1 MGSSW
6 LIKGIGYLLIAV
18 FLGIVLWI
26 IRLKPKKAPKRMFYV
41 TARRKRKPIKKR
53 RPAKKRKRK

>member
-26 IRLKPKKAPKRMFYV
+26 IRLKPKKVRK
-41 TARRKRKPIKKR
+41 KRKPLLRKIRKPAKKG
-53 RPAKKRKRK
+53 RPAKKRRRK

>member
-26 IRLKPKKAPKRMFYV
+26 IRLKPKKV
-41 TARRKRKPIKKR
+41 RKIRKPAKKR
-53 RPAKKRKRK
+53 IPAKKRKPAKKRRRK

>member
-6 LIKGIGYLLIAV
+6 FIKGIGYLLIAV

-26 IRLKPKKAPKRMFYV
+26 IRLRPKKVKEKRKKV
-41 TARRKRKPIKKR
+41 LKKRKPIKKR
-53 RPAKKRKRK
+53 RPAKKRGRK

>member
-26 IRLKPKKAPKRMFYV
+26 VRLKPKKVRK
-41 TARRKRKPIKKR
+41 KRKPLLRKIRKPAKKG
-53 RPAKKRKRK
+53 RPAKKRRRK